1 MSHIGRTTRRVSLAA
16 IAAALAAACAPLSLF
31 ATLTPKDA
39 AGRSAHNL
47 AYGPQPHQRLDV
59 YAPRAAKGQ
68 AAAPVAVFFYG
79 GSWDTGRRQDYGW
92 VGQALASRGFVT
104 VVPDYGLY
112 PQTRYPG
119 FLEDGAR
126 AVRWAQDHAA
136 AFGGDP
142 QRIVLVG
149 HSAGAYNAAM
159 IALDR
164 RYLAAAGV
172 DPGRIKA
179 WAGLSGPYDFLP
191 LSDRIA
197 ERTFGQ
203 ARDLP
208 GTQPI
213 NFVTPTSPPAFLA
226 TGDDD
231 TMVLPRN
238 TVKLA
243 AKLRAAGVEV
253 EERHYPGVDHVRM
266 VLALSRPFRNRAP
279 VLEQMTRFLKAHAGQ
294 AAAPLPR

>member
-1 MSHIGRTTRRVSLAA
+1 MSETGRLTRRLSLAA
-16 IAAALAAACAPLSLF
+16 IASGLTAACAPLSLF
-31 ATLTPKDA
+31 ATLTPKDPA
-39 AGRSAHNL
+39 ARGARNVAF
-47 AYGPQPHQRLDV
+47 GPGPRQTLDV
-59 YAPRAAKGQ
+59 YAPHRARGA

-79 GSWDTGRRQDYGW
+79 GSWDTGRRQDYNW

-104 VVPDYGLY
+104 LVPDYGLF
-112 PQTRYPG
+112 PQVRYPG

-136 AFGGDP
+136 EFGGDP
-142 QRIVLVG
+142 NRIVLVG

-164 RYLAAAGV
+164 RYLAEAGV
-172 DPGRIKA
+172 DPRHIKA
-179 WAGLSGPYDFLP
+179 LAGLSGPYDFLP
-191 LSDRIA
+191 LTDPIA

-203 ARDLP
+203 APDLAA
-208 GTQPI
+208 TQPTS
-213 NFVTPTSPPAFLA
+213 FVRADSPPAFLA
-226 TGDDD
+226 TGDAD
-231 TMVLPRN
+231 TMVYPRN

-243 AKLRAAGVEV
+243 AKLRAAGVAV

-279 VLEQMTRFLKAHAGQ
+279 VLDEMTSFLHAHAD
-294 AAAPLPR
+294 